1 MAGLRRGRSSLLCVP
16 ARWLGTYGDGTPLY
30 ALCGMLMRS
39 RFFSLM
45 ITSKQVKA
53 EDPRLR
59 NLLYVYIVVSRAV
72 CKKVFSSHSEVFS
85 LEVVWAHHL

>member
-1 MAGLRRGRSSLLCVP
+1 MCSRQVAGYVWGWNASVCIVWHVD
-16 ARWLGTYGDGTPLY
+16 AKQV
-30 ALCGMLMRS
+30 
-39 RFFSLM
+39 FSLM

-59 NLLYVYIVVSRAV
+59 NLLYVYVVVSRAV

>member
-1 MAGLRRGRSSLLCVP
+1 
-16 ARWLGTYGDGTPLY
+16 
-30 ALCGMLMRS
+30 
-39 RFFSLM
+39 M

-59 NLLYVYIVVSRAV
+59 NLLYVYVVVSRAV

-85 LEVVWAHHL
+85 LDRGGVGPPPLNKLG